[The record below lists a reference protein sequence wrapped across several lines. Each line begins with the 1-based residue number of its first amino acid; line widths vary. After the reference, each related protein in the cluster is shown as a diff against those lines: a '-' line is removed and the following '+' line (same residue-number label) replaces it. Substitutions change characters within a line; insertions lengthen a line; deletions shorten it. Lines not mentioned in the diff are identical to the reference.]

1 MAKSFVL
8 TNWNLIW
15 ISVSITFIWPG
26 YEICNTKSCM
36 QILRCGSLRIIKYD
50 ENHVTEENA
59 CNDVA
64 QFKKNLKDKLN
75 RSLQIL
81 GVTVSSINLTY
92 EERDGRQ

>member
-1 MAKSFVL
+1 MKYV
-8 TNWNLIW
+8 
-15 ISVSITFIWPG
+15 
-26 YEICNTKSCM
+26 
-36 QILRCGSLRIIKYD
+36 ILRAVYKFSDGSLRTIKYD

-75 RSLQIL
+75 RSLQIP
-81 GVTVSSINLTY
+81 GVTISSINLTY

>member
-1 MAKSFVL
+1 MKYV
-8 TNWNLIW
+8 
-15 ISVSITFIWPG
+15 
-26 YEICNTKSCM
+26 
-36 QILRCGSLRIIKYD
+36 ILRAVCKFSDGSLRTIKYD
-50 ENHVTEENA
+50 ESHVTEENA

-81 GVTVSSINLTY
+81 GITVSSINLTY